1 MLSAGKK
8 KKRAQEKLLD
18 FCFQDEGRMAEFKP
32 LNSEITALVTSNCN
46 YVSCHMKNRL
56 NP

>member
-46 YVSCHMKNRL
+46 YVSCHVKKRL